1 MTAAK
6 IVDASA
12 LAAVTFL
19 DSDFAAIDAR
29 LDGATLH
36 APTLLRL
43 EMVSVCLK
51 KLRQRAA
58 ERDMIL
64 RQYTSSLETPI
75 VEHQPDYPEVLV
87 LAEQHRLT
95 AYDAC
100 YLWLAK
106 QLNCELVTLDARLE
120 SAART
125 L

>member
-1 MTAAK
+1 VTADK
-6 IVDASA
+6 VVDASA

-19 DSDFAAIDAR
+19 DSDFAAMDAR

-36 APTLLRL
+36 GPTLLRL
-43 EMVSVCLK
+43 EMASVCLK
-51 KLRQRAA
+51 MLRLRTA
-58 ERDMIL
+58 ERAVIL

-75 VEHQPDYPEVLV
+75 VEHQPDYPQVLV

-100 YLWLAK
+100 YLWLTK

-120 SAART
+120 SAARS